1 MDFLI
6 IPLVALVVSLL
17 TFFSGFG
24 LGTLLTPV
32 FAIFFPLDLA
42 IAMTAV
48 VHLSNNIFKVFLV
61 GKHAKLKVVLSFG
74 LPAIFSAMLGAWL
87 AVQTSNLAP
96 LYSYTLFG
104 KNFDVLALKL
114 VIAGLMI
121 LFTLFEVLPVLKR
134 LEFDRKF
141 LPIGGV
147 LSGFFGGLSGHQGAL
162 RSAFLAR
169 AGLTKEQFIATGV
182 TIAVIIDVA
191 RIRVYSSHLLTN
203 GAQENWK
210 LVLLTTLCAFL
221 GAYLGSKSLKKI
233 TMQGIQKVVSVTLVL
248 LALALGGGLI

>member
-48 VHLSNNIFKVFLV
+48 VHLLNNIFKVFLV
-61 GKHAKLKVVLSFG
+61 GRHVELKVVLSFG

-87 AVQTSNLAP
+87 VVQTSNLAP

-104 KNFDVLALKL
+104 KNFDVLPLKL
-114 VIAGLMI
+114 LIAGLMI
-121 LFTLFEVLPVLKR
+121 FFTLFEILPGLKS

-141 LPIGGV
+141 LPVGGI

-162 RSAFLAR
+162 RSAFLTR

-182 TIAVIIDVA
+182 TIAVIIDVV
-191 RIRVYSSHLLTN
+191 RIRVYSSHFLGN
-203 GAQENWK
+203 GLQENWK

-221 GAYLGSKSLKKI
+221 GAYLGSKFLKKI
-233 TMQGIQKVVSVTLVL
+233 TMQVIQTVISVSLVL